1 MGYYTHCRQYFRKL
15 FACPKKCWFQYAR
28 FWYILWLVF
37 FWQLLQSQR
46 STAITSI
53 RVNPCKTPWYT
64 CNIIALSWWSSP
76 VFLNQSLFSCRPTMY
91 SLLAT
96 AGIETPRHAI
106 LLRDENTGEPI
117 NTRFVETDDSVQVG
131 DMVFHKPFVEKPVN
145 AEDHNVYIYFP
156 SSAGGGSQRLFRKVG
171 NRSSVY
177 SAESS
182 VRKEGS
188 YIYEDFVVTDG
199 TDVKVWWKYCG

>member
-1 MGYYTHCRQYFRKL
+1 MPDSGISYDWYFLAAVTESTLEQPSPRLELILVKL
-15 FACPKKCWFQYAR
+15 LDTPV
-28 FWYILWLVF
+28 IIT
-37 FWQLLQSQR
+37 LL
-46 STAITSI
+46 
-53 RVNPCKTPWYT
+53 
-64 CNIIALSWWSSP
+64 WWSSP
-76 VFLNQSLFSCRPTMY
+76 VFLNHSLFSCRPTMY

-199 TDVKVWWKYCG
+199 TDVKV

>member
-1 MGYYTHCRQYFRKL
+1 
-15 FACPKKCWFQYAR
+15 
-28 FWYILWLVF
+28 
-37 FWQLLQSQR
+37 
-46 STAITSI
+46 
-53 RVNPCKTPWYT
+53 
-64 CNIIALSWWSSP
+64 
-76 VFLNQSLFSCRPTMY
+76 MY
-91 SLLAT
+91 SLLAS

-106 LLRDENTGEPI
+106 LLRDGNGEPI
-117 NTRFVETDDSVQVG
+117 NTKFVESDDSVQIG
-131 DMVFHKPFVEKPVN
+131 DVVFQKPFVEKPVN

-156 SSAGGGSQRLFRKVG
+156 SHAGGGSQRLFRKVG

-199 TDVKVWWKYCG
+199 TDVKVCVLVNAVRTC

>member
-1 MGYYTHCRQYFRKL
+1 MGTHLNRGKVVMQFPLGTLNACDKL
-15 FACPKKCWFQYAR
+15 NTVYLCQQH
-28 FWYILWLVF
+28 F
-37 FWQLLQSQR
+37 FF
-46 STAITSI
+46 
-53 RVNPCKTPWYT
+53 VP
-64 CNIIALSWWSSP
+64 
-76 VFLNQSLFSCRPTMY
+76 CRPTMY
-91 SLLAT
+91 SLLAS

-106 LLRDENTGEPI
+106 LLRDENGEPI
-117 NTRFVETDDSVQVG
+117 NTKFVETDDSVQIG
-131 DMVFHKPFVEKPVN
+131 DVVFQKPFVEKPVN

-156 SSAGGGSQRLFRKVG
+156 SHAGGGSQRLFRKVG

-199 TDVKVWWKYCG
+199 TDVKVCVLVNAVRTC